1 MQRNSFFNNFVN
13 ETGLY
18 MLYGREKMGKTTFAM
33 NVIEKSI
40 DEDSG
45 FLYMYSKPLNAALN
59 KRFDSG
65 YIKMIDMQDVK
76 ENPIELL
83 FLEATM
89 MKEDHN
95 LSLVIIDDF
104 DELLRYTGFRHIEPK
119 RKERMAYLM
128 VCLRC
133 LALLLEIP
141 VMIISD
147 AEEYIDSKKDKR
159 PKISDIRDKKIIKE
173 FVDKLILMYVDGFYD
188 PSTELKS
195 ISEFSLCDLRSEKVM
210 YHRLAYISDSMKYC
224 ELDNH

>member
-1 MQRNSFFNNFVN
+1 
-13 ETGLY
+13 
-18 MLYGREKMGKTTFAM
+18 
-33 NVIEKSI
+33 
-40 DEDSG
+40 
-45 FLYMYSKPLNAALN
+45 
-59 KRFDSG
+59 
-65 YIKMIDMQDVK
+65 MIDMQDVK

-89 MKEDHN
+89 MQEKYN
-95 LSLVIIDDF
+95 LSMVIIDDF
-104 DELLRYTGFRHIEPK
+104 DELLSYTGFKHIEPK

-159 PKISDIRDKKIIKE
+159 PKISDIREKKIIKE